1 MRKTKKIFLILAT
14 CFFFL
19 GAGIFAIVMSFNG
32 WKFKKIGGHNYQTN
46 SYTITEDFNCIS
58 IDVDTTDIVIRAS
71 EDGTCK
77 VVCYE
82 TEKVK
87 HIVSVSEGTLIIKT
101 VDERKFYDKLF
112 GADIALTV
120 YLSKTN
126 NQNLFIKASTGD
138 IEVYKDVSF
147 EMAEI
152 LLGTGDVAY
161 YANTTES
168 LKVKTSTGDI
178 HVENISAGIVGLT
191 ASTGDTVVKSVY
203 CTEFTSEGATGD
215 IMLENV
221 IATEKLS
228 IERDTGDV
236 QLTACD
242 AGEIVIETDTG
253 DVNGTLLSGKTF
265 CAETDT
271 GHIDVPNSS
280 MGGRCQITTDTGD
293 IKIKIL
299 EA

>member
-1 MRKTKKIFLILAT
+1 MGKANKLFLIFAT

-19 GAGIFAIVMSFNG
+19 GAGIFVIVMSLNG
-32 WKFKKIGGHNYQTN
+32 WDFKKIGGHNYQTN
-46 SYTITEDFNCIS
+46 SYTMTEDFNSIS

-87 HIVSVSEGTLIIKT
+87 HTVSVNEATLMIKV
-101 VDERKFYDKLF
+101 VDERKFYDNLF
-112 GADIALTV
+112 GVDIALTV
-120 YLSKTN
+120 YLPKTSYK
-126 NQNLFIKASTGD
+126 NLSIKESTGD
-138 IEVYKDVSF
+138 IEVYKELSF
-147 EMAEI
+147 ENTEI
-152 LLGTGDVAY
+152 QLSTGDVKY
-161 YANTTES
+161 YANTSTS
-168 LKVKTSTGDI
+168 LKIKTSTGDI
-178 HVENISAGIVGLT
+178 YVENISAGLVGLT
-191 ASTGDTVVKSVY
+191 VSTGDTVVKSVY
-203 CTEFTSEGATGD
+203 CTEFTSEGSTGD
-215 IMLENV
+215 IRLENV

-265 CAETDT
+265 YAETDT
-271 GHIDVPNSS
+271 GRVDVPKTTT
-280 MGGRCQITTDTGD
+280 GGRCQITTDTGD